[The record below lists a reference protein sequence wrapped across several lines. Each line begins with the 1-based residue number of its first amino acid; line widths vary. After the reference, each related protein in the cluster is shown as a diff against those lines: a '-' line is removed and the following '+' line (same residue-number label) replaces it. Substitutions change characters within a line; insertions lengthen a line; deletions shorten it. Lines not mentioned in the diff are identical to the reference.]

1 MYSSILLC
9 SPAEREEGAS
19 VEEDDDEE
27 ETMAVGGTGT
37 GSAGGAS
44 ERAPVGAAPI
54 AAPAAALGV

>member
-1 MYSSILLC
+1 M
-9 SPAEREEGAS
+9 
-19 VEEDDDEE
+19 EEDDDEE

-44 ERAPVGAAPI
+44 ERAPIGAAPI